1 MEKFYTCRQV
11 ADYYGVKIK
20 TVWNW
25 VRLKKIKAVKIG
37 KSYRFREADLLAFEN
52 GEVPSDE

>member
-1 MEKFYTCRQV
+1 MTYLSCEQV
-11 ADYYGVKIK
+11 AQRYGVKIT